1 MQKKYIPGL
10 LAVLLVTVN
19 ACGKKDEA
27 PSSPSVPTS
36 PSTSAQGSP
45 AATSVSVDTITL
57 GNAIGAGKKVSQAAD
72 SFGKNDTIYASVDTT
87 GAGSA
92 TLKAKWTYRMSGQE
106 SVVKE
111 DSQTIT
117 PTGPASSEFHI
128 SKPDGWPTG
137 DYKVEIFVADK
148 AAGSKTFT
156 VK

>member
-1 MQKKYIPGL
+1 MHNQYMLGL
-10 LAVLLVTVN
+10 LAALVLTVS

-27 PSSPSVPTS
+27 PTSSSVPTAPSVPDS
-36 PSTSAQGSP
+36 PS
-45 AATSVSVDTITL
+45 ATSVTAGTITL
-57 GNAIGAGKKVSQAAD
+57 GNAIGADKKVSQSTD

-92 TLKAKWTYRMSGQE
+92 TLKAKWTYRKSGQE

-137 DYKVEIFVADK
+137 DYNVEIFVADK

>member
-1 MQKKYIPGL
+1 MHKTYIPAALVAL
-10 LAVLLVTVN
+10 LLTVN

-27 PSSPSVPTS
+27 PKSQSVPTS
-36 PSTSAQGSP
+36 TSTSASASP
-45 AATSVSVDTITL
+45 SAAAVTVGTITL

-72 SFGKNDTIYASVDTT
+72 SFGKNDTIYASIDTI

-92 TLKAKWTYRMSGQE
+92 TLKAKWTYRKSGQE

-128 SKPDGWPTG
+128 SKPDGWPAG
-137 DYKVEIFVADK
+137 DYQVEIFVADK
-148 AAGSKTFT
+148 AAGMKTFT